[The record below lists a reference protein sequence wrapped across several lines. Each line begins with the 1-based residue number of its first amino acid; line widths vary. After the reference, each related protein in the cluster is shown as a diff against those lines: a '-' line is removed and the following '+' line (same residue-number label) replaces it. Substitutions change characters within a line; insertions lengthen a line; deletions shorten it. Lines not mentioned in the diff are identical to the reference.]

1 MKRQKQKKKLKQQ
14 KPDLIERRHSV
25 KEQNNKPEEEQKP
38 QTMPARSYILMLLAG
53 AYLIYTGYKLCKN
66 VIDGVEGGS
75 WGFFAAGVG
84 FLIVGIVMMVIG
96 VKNAYLNDK
105 EKKALAEQKQP
116 EEITARENPE
126 QKNMSIAERA
136 RLAGNL
142 DDAPE
147 ETVAEEPAEGT
158 EVPEV
163 NLEKAD
169 SEKN

>member
-1 MKRQKQKKKLKQQ
+1 M
-14 KPDLIERRHSV
+14 
-25 KEQNNKPEEEQKP
+25 KEQNNKHEEEQKP
-38 QTMPARSYILMLLAG
+38 QAMPARSYILMLLAG
-53 AYLIYTGYKLCKN
+53 AYLVYTGYKL
-66 VIDGVEGGS
+66 IDGVEGGS

-84 FLIVGIVMMVIG
+84 FLIVGIAMMVIG
-96 VKNAYLNDK
+96 LKNAYLNDK

-116 EEITARENPE
+116 EEITAREKPE

-136 RLAGNL
+136 RLVGNL
-142 DDAPE
+142 DDVPE

>member
-1 MKRQKQKKKLKQQ
+1 MKKQKQKKKLKQQ
-14 KPDLIERRHSV
+14 KPDFIERRHRME
-25 KEQNNKPEEEQKP
+25 EQNNKPEEEQKP
-38 QTMPARSYILMLLAG
+38 QAMPARSYILMLLAG
-53 AYLIYTGYKLCKN
+53 AYLVYTGYKLCKN

-96 VKNAYLNDK
+96 LKNAYLNDK
-105 EKKALAEQKQP
+105 EKKALAEQKQL
-116 EEITARENPE
+116 EEITAREKPE

-147 ETVAEEPAEGT
+147 ETVS
-158 EVPEV
+158 
-163 NLEKAD
+163 EKSD
-169 SEKN
+169 SEEN

>member
-14 KPDLIERRHSV
+14 KPDLIERRQSV

-53 AYLIYTGYKLCKN
+53 AYLVYTGYKLCKN

>member
-1 MKRQKQKKKLKQQ
+1 M
-14 KPDLIERRHSV
+14 E
-25 KEQNNKPEEEQKP
+25 EQNNKPEKEQKP
-38 QTMPARSYILMLLAG
+38 QAMPARSYILMLLAG
-53 AYLIYTGYKLCKN
+53 AYLVYTGYKLCKN

-96 VKNAYLNDK
+96 LKNAYLNDK
-105 EKKALAEQKQP
+105 EKKALAEQKQL
-116 EEITARENPE
+116 EEITAREKPE

-158 EVPEV
+158 EVPEI

>member
-1 MKRQKQKKKLKQQ
+1 M
-14 KPDLIERRHSV
+14 E
-25 KEQNNKPEEEQKP
+25 EQNNKPEEEQKP
-38 QTMPARSYILMLLAG
+38 QAMPARSYILMLLAG
-53 AYLIYTGYKLCKN
+53 AYLVYTGYKRCKN

-96 VKNAYLNDK
+96 LKNAYLNDK
-105 EKKALAEQKQP
+105 EKKALAEQKQL
-116 EEITARENPE
+116 EEITAREKPE

-147 ETVAEEPAEGT
+147 ETVS
-158 EVPEV
+158 
-163 NLEKAD
+163 EKSD
-169 SEKN
+169 SEEN

>member
-1 MKRQKQKKKLKQQ
+1 M
-14 KPDLIERRHSV
+14 E
-25 KEQNNKPEEEQKP
+25 EQNNKPEEEQKP
-38 QTMPARSYILMLLAG
+38 QAMPARSYILMLLAG
-53 AYLIYTGYKLCKN
+53 AYLVYTGYKLCKN

>member
-14 KPDLIERRHSV
+14 KPNLIERRHSV

-53 AYLIYTGYKLCKN
+53 AYLVYTGYKLCKN

>member
-1 MKRQKQKKKLKQQ
+1 M
-14 KPDLIERRHSV
+14 
-25 KEQNNKPEEEQKP
+25 KEQNNKHEEEQKP
-38 QTMPARSYILMLLAG
+38 QAMPARSYILMLLAG
-53 AYLIYTGYKLCKN
+53 AYLGYKLCKN

-84 FLIVGIVMMVIG
+84 FLIVGIAMMVIG
-96 VKNAYLNDK
+96 LKNAYLNDK

-116 EEITARENPE
+116 EEITAREKPE

-136 RLAGNL
+136 RLVGNL
-142 DDAPE
+142 DDVSE

-163 NLEKAD
+163 NLEKTD
-169 SEKN
+169 SEEN